1 MEQHNSRPLN
11 KINSVEKALMVLM
24 AFCEK
29 QPFWGVRELSTYLN
43 FSPSTIQ
50 RILQTLKAYG
60 FIRQHPETR
69 KYSLG
74 NIYLSLF
81 RSLQDTYP
89 ITRLAMPYMK
99 RLLSHTQETVHLN
112 VIDTDGLSRIC
123 ISSLESTQGLKA
135 GQATGTKAPLYAGA
149 TSKCLLAFSSQKFI
163 DRYLERVNLSPL
175 TKNTITNVEEL
186 LSELALT
193 RERGYASSLAETTPG
208 LGALS
213 VPLFSFNG
221 GKPLLAGISLAMPEM
236 RFNNYEHRKLC
247 IDELLLVATEFSK
260 ITG

>member
-1 MEQHNSRPLN
+1 MEQHNNHSLD

-24 AFCEK
+24 VFCEK
-29 QPFWGVRELSTYLN
+29 QPSWGVRELSTRLN

-60 FIRQHPETR
+60 FIRQDPGTR

-74 NIYLSLF
+74 NIYLSFF

-99 RLLSHTQETVHLN
+99 QLLSRTQETVHLN

-123 ISSLESTQGLKA
+123 ISSLESPQELKA
-135 GQATGTKAPLYAGA
+135 SQAIGTKAPLYAGA
-149 TSKCLLAFSSQKFI
+149 TSKGLLAFSSQKFI
-163 DRYLERVNLSPL
+163 DRYLEQVKLSPL
-175 TKNTITNVEEL
+175 TKNTITNVKEL
-186 LSELALT
+186 LSELALI
-193 RERGYASSLAETTPG
+193 REQGYASSLAETTQG

-213 VPLFSFNG
+213 VPLFTYSG
-221 GKPLLAGISLAMPEM
+221 GKALLAGISLAIPEV
-236 RFNNYEHRKLC
+236 RFNNYDHRRLC
-247 IDELLLVATEFSK
+247 IEELLLVAKEFSE
-260 ITG
+260 ITR